1 MEIPSLPIMVM
12 LALSAGVPVAEDRYA
27 VAKFMTSTLYS
38 FVLMMRLSAVTL
50 STPFPSLSMK
60 ETSFLVEGC
69 EIFAVEEGSFAEGW
83 VPGLQFL
90 CHGWTIDLRV
100 DPRPNLVLSGCV
112 DFKQLSVYPAIPVGS
127 LGSLGDPPVISYAQ
141 RDVWKISPR

>member
-1 MEIPSLPIMVM
+1 
-12 LALSAGVPVAEDRYA
+12 
-27 VAKFMTSTLYS
+27 VAKIMTSTLYS

-69 EIFAVEEGSFAEGW
+69 EIFAVEERSFAEGW

-90 CHGWTIDLRV
+90 CHGWAIDLRV

-112 DFKQLSVYPAIPVGS
+112 DFKRLSVYPAISVGS
-127 LGSLGDPPVISYAQ
+127 LGSLGDPPVISYA
-141 RDVWKISPR
+141 